1 MRRLLF
7 AGLLAVSAAVPTT
20 PAVAGPAYCVVTAG
34 FPVCAGT
41 CRPGEPVSVQA
52 TGSGGTYGTAS
63 CGGASAHCTVFRV
76 TCSDSATATGS
87 GSLSCSGTAQVVV
100 CSVGLSPR

>member
-1 MRRLLF
+1 MRTL
-7 AGLLAVSAAVPTT
+7 LLASAALALTVPVG
-20 PAVAGPAYCVVTAG
+20 PAQAGPAYCVVTAG

-52 TGSGGTYGTAS
+52 TGSGGTYGAAS
-63 CGGASAHCTVFRV
+63 CGGATPRCTVFRV
-76 TCSDSATATGS
+76 TCSDSGTATGS
-87 GSLSCSGTAQVVV
+87 GALTCSGTAQLVV